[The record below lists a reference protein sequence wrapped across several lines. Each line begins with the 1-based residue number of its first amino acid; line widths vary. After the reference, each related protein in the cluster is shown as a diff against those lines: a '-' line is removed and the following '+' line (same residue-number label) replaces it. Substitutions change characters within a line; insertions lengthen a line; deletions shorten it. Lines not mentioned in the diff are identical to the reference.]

1 MIAQLADILGA
12 RRALAITLDTPPQ
25 RLIVTAAV
33 GFDGEPVPSVSL
45 PVDDLSNPIVFS
57 ALSLHA
63 VSCDG
68 AAPLSDLPFGEWTAI
83 PFPQPQFRGAPHLL
97 TEAELDLA
105 QLNGCEVR
113 KGMTA
118 DRRRR
123 LGHAPGGVALI
134 EASVD
139 DETLG
144 AVMHAAS
151 LAGPFRREWPQL
163 KSSVSPRAGST
174 NSARC

>member
-33 GFDGEPVPSVSL
+33 GFDGELVPSVSL
-45 PVDDLSNPIVFS
+45 SADDLSNPLVVS

-68 AAPLSDLPFGEWTAI
+68 AAPLTDLPFSEWTAI
-83 PFPQPQFRGAPHLL
+83 PFPQPQFRGAPKLL
-97 TEAELDLA
+97 SDAELDLA
-105 QLNGCEVR
+105 QLIGCEVR
-113 KGMTA
+113 RGTTA

-123 LGHAPGGVALI
+123 LGHAPGGVAL
-134 EASVD
+134 
-139 DETLG
+139 
-144 AVMHAAS
+144 
-151 LAGPFRREWPQL
+151 
-163 KSSVSPRAGST
+163 
-174 NSARC
+174 